1 MWDVNVN
8 CCVCYDAI
16 EPGGEKIWMYEMN
29 ASSCHVHAKAEHNS
43 SKIKAELEK
52 AKVLAILS

>member
-16 EPGGEKIWMYEMN
+16 EPDGEKIWMYEMN
-29 ASSCHVHAKAEHNS
+29 ASSCHVY
-43 SKIKAELEK
+43 
-52 AKVLAILS
+52 AIRGHSQISFARTGHF